1 MTMEYWIKHDNIKIS
16 SIRNFIQP
24 AVLEITPP
32 IIQNNIEVGN
42 I

>member
-1 MTMEYWIKHDNIKIS
+1 MEYWIKHDNIKIS
-16 SIRNFIQP
+16 SIHDFIQH
-24 AVLEITPP
+24 AVLEKTTP